1 MFHSSQHSFPLFFI
15 SCRLGGTLSSSSL
28 IHFFH
33 FCGSHVDRF
42 SQFWV
47 IRREKISRGFASPH
61 KSSTMSA
68 PFPSLRKRSRKGK
81 PSRAPLGHLE
91 GLDLSPPRDEEI
103 RDDKGIPEDSL
114 LPTKESKIEGIDEEG
129 EITYDEK
136 HNRGERDFSEGSVTK
151 FMEPSSTSKSCT
163 TTTEKGDVNTNG
175 HGSTEEAKKD
185 VVKEKKRRG
194 RPSAVKEEGFGCKRN
209 SGTGWR
215 CGKAT
220 VDGFNFCAYHLEKMR
235 MRKFIR

>member
-1 MFHSSQHSFPLFFI
+1 
-15 SCRLGGTLSSSSL
+15 
-28 IHFFH
+28 
-33 FCGSHVDRF
+33 
-42 SQFWV
+42 
-47 IRREKISRGFASPH
+47 
-61 KSSTMSA
+61 MSA

-103 RDDKGIPEDSL
+103 RDDKGIPEGSL

-129 EITYDEK
+129 EITYDEE

-151 FMEPSSTSKSCT
+151 FIEPSSTSKSCT
-163 TTTEKGDVNTNG
+163 TTTEKGDDSIPVNSIKTSG
-175 HGSTEEAKKD
+175 QGSTEEANKD
-185 VVKEKKRRG
+185 AVKEKKRRG
-194 RPSAVKEEGFGCKRN
+194 RPSAVREEGSGCKRN

-215 CGKAT
+215 CGKPT